1 MEKKRI
7 AIFAEK
13 LYGGGVEKI
22 LHIICHNFDYG
33 KYDVTL
39 YSSRYEEMPEDTYP
53 ADLHHNYY
61 FDSFPGCSNLVT
73 KFLGKAINK
82 LKLFVYYRCSPQ
94 VFYKLFVRK
103 KYDVGIAF
111 IEGYA
116 TRIVSGAPIDMKK
129 ICWVHTD
136 MTDNH
141 WTSVAF
147 HSDKEE
153 KSVYCSYDKVVCVSK
168 KAECVARSLFGIQ
181 NTLVLHNPIDV
192 ASVVLKSTVSKIEKR
207 QNVIRIV
214 SLGALI
220 KVKGYERLLRV
231 LRRLDQNGKSIELM
245 ILGEGSLRPEF
256 ETFIRNNN
264 LQNVVKL
271 IGFVDNP
278 YPYLLS
284 ADIYVCSSYAEGFNT
299 AITEALILGRAVVA
313 TDISGVREQ
322 LGENSEYG
330 IIVENSEEGIYCGL
344 SKMMQNNNITYYQQ
358 KASERREVFNLN
370 RQMQAIYNLIES

>member
-22 LHIICHNFDYG
+22 LQIICRNFDYG
-33 KYDVTL
+33 KYDVSL
-39 YSSRYEEMPEDTYP
+39 YSSRYEEMPEGTYP
-53 ADLHHNYY
+53 ADLLHKYY
-61 FDSFPGCSNLVT
+61 FVSFPGCRNLVT
-73 KFLGKAINK
+73 NFLGKVINK
-82 LKLFVYYRCSPQ
+82 LKLVVYYRCSSQ

-147 HSDKEE
+147 HSDIEE

-192 ASVVLKSTVSKIEKR
+192 ASVVLKSTASKIEKR

-231 LRRLDQNGKSIELM
+231 LRRLDQDGKSIELM